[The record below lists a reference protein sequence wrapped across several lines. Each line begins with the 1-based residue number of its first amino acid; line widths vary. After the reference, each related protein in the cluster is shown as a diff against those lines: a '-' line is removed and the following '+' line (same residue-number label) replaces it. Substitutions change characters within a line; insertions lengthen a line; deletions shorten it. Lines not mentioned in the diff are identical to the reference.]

1 MGGLDESSLAAR
13 ELPFRSALLAL
24 AAVLMGMSLHLRDG
38 LYSPPSV
45 LIMAIAL
52 LVCMVAVL
60 APRMGTLAL
69 RPAELFIGGLGL
81 IQIVALR
88 LKVAGATAN
97 TVAAASQLPF
107 HLGLLAALLLAALV
121 LLGRRR
127 MASLAFVLLL
137 ATHAGIGIWKIR
149 TAPSPK
155 MDVYLFQHDAGAA
168 LLDGHNPYTLTFP
181 NIHGRDDIYAPGSVK
196 DGRIQFGYPYP
207 PLSLLLT
214 APVQWIMGD
223 FRYAMLL
230 GVLATGAMIAMLAGG
245 RIGMLLA
252 ILLLFTPRCFY
263 IIEIGWTE
271 PLCALLLVAALLA
284 LRRSLLLAAVVMGL
298 LLASKQYIPFIL
310 LLLPLLIERRGMIGR
325 VTRLMIIAIVV
336 ALVVS
341 LPLALWDFSAFWKSA
356 VTLQLHQPYRADSTS
371 FLAWWGQDRP
381 GWVGPFWLA
390 FVMLGVGIVLSYV
403 QPRRGTA
410 ALAQAFALCLFL
422 FLAFNKQA
430 FANYY
435 FLVIAALCAAAA
447 VELGCSGSDQST
459 DKAKAAA
466 AGAAPASLPA

>member
-1 MGGLDESSLAAR
+1 
-13 ELPFRSALLAL
+13 
-24 AAVLMGMSLHLRDG
+24 
-38 LYSPPSV
+38 
-45 LIMAIAL
+45 
-52 LVCMVAVL
+52 
-60 APRMGTLAL
+60 
-69 RPAELFIGGLGL
+69 
-81 IQIVALR
+81 
-88 LKVAGATAN
+88 
-97 TVAAASQLPF
+97 
-107 HLGLLAALLLAALV
+107 
-121 LLGRRR
+121 
-127 MASLAFVLLL
+127 
-137 ATHAGIGIWKIR
+137 
-149 TAPSPK
+149 

-168 LLDGHNPYTLTFP
+168 LLDGQNPYTLTFP
-181 NIHGRDDIYAPGSVK
+181 NIHGRDDIYAPGTVK

-207 PLSLLLT
+207 PLSLLMT
-214 APVQWIMGD
+214 APVQWISGD

-230 GVLATGAMIAMLAGG
+230 AVLATGAMVAILAGG
-245 RIGMLLA
+245 RMGMLLA
-252 ILLLFTPRCFY
+252 VLLLFTPRCFY

-284 LRRSLLLAAVVMGL
+284 LRRSLVLAAVLMGL

-310 LLLPLLIERRGMIGR
+310 LLLPLLIERREMMGR
-325 VTRLMIIAIVV
+325 ITWLMIIAIAV
-336 ALVVS
+336 ALAVS
-341 LPLALWDFSAFWKSA
+341 LPLALWDFPAFWKSA

-390 FVMLGVGIVLSYV
+390 FVMLGAGIALSYA

-410 ALAQAFALCLFL
+410 ALVQAFALCLFL

-447 VELGCSGSDQST
+447 VELGCSAADESA

-466 AGAAPASLPA
+466 AAAAPASLPA